1 MNFAH
6 AYQRN
11 SEVYEGHMM
20 DHAWGHDW
28 MLAVWMV
35 LLLVLIVVGIV
46 IAINYNKPKQ
56 SDSDPLNVLKARYAK
71 GEIDEKEYKS
81 IKKELSK

>member
-1 MNFAH
+1 
-6 AYQRN
+6 
-11 SEVYEGHMM
+11 
-20 DHAWGHDW
+20 
-28 MLAVWMV
+28 
-35 LLLVLIVVGIV
+35 LLVLIVVGIV